1 MRNLIILSVAAVALV
16 VAGRPA
22 AAADRQCGVVTG
34 IFLGDLPSGGTVS
47 IDGRKFMVGGVG
59 PRNVD
64 LSAAGQLSIGS
75 RACAEGEFRVMA
87 DGSVDLYNGRV
98 FPNIAGLP
106 STTTVSSTEPVTPW
120 LALLLSVALLLG
132 SFTFASRFARS

>member
-1 MRNLIILSVAAVALV
+1 MRNLIVACVAAVALV
-16 VAGRPA
+16 VAGEPA
-22 AAADRQCGVVTG
+22 AAADRQCGVVSG
-34 IFLGDLPSGGTVS
+34 VFLGDLPSGGTVS
-47 IDGRKFMVGGVG
+47 IDGRKFLVGGVG

-106 STTTVSSTEPVTPW
+106 STTTVSSEPVTPW
-120 LALLLSVALLLG
+120 LALLLAVALIIG
-132 SFTFASRFARS
+132 SLTFAPHFARR